1 MIHFPLCE
9 AFFAAKLRAMKKII
23 STTEAPAA
31 IGPYSQAVRAGSLV
45 FCAGQ
50 VPLDPKTGQI
60 VSEDIAEQ
68 TKRVLDSVT
77 AILKA
82 EQLTLANVVKTTVF
96 LADFGD
102 FQKMN
107 EVYATYFTENPPAR
121 STVGVSTLPKNAR
134 VEIEAIAFDDGG
146 NGRRKDGERYVRLMN
161 DDLLA
166 LFRQTGALLDGHFVL
181 RSGLHSRQFFQ
192 CALLL
197 QHTENRRR
205 RLRTARR

>member
-1 MIHFPLCE
+1 
-9 AFFAAKLRAMKKII
+9 MKKII
-23 STTEAPAA
+23 STTDAPAA

-50 VPLDPKTGQI
+50 VPLDPKTGEI
-60 VSEDIAEQ
+60 VSEDIVEQ

-82 EQLTLANVVKTTVF
+82 ENLTMANVVKTTVF

-107 EVYATYFTENPPAR
+107 DVYATYFKDSPPAR

-134 VEIEAIAFDDGG
+134 VEIEAIAFDDSG
-146 NGRRKDGERYVRLMN
+146 
-161 DDLLA
+161 
-166 LFRQTGALLDGHFVL
+166 
-181 RSGLHSRQFFQ
+181 RSGGK
-192 CALLL
+192 
-197 QHTENRRR
+197 
-205 RLRTARR
+205 TASDTSG

>member
-1 MIHFPLCE
+1 
-9 AFFAAKLRAMKKII
+9 MKKII
-23 STTEAPAA
+23 STSQAPAA

-50 VPLDPKTGQI
+50 VPLDPKSGQI

-68 TKRVLDSVT
+68 TKRVLDSVS

-82 EQLTLANVVKTTVF
+82 EGLTLANVVKTTVF

-107 EVYATYFTENPPAR
+107 EVYAAYFNANPPAR

-134 VEIEAIAFDDGG
+134 VEIEAIAFDDGTA
-146 NGRRKDGERYVRLMN
+146 NGDKTASD
-161 DDLLA
+161 
-166 LFRQTGALLDGHFVL
+166 T
-181 RSGLHSRQFFQ
+181 SG
-192 CALLL
+192 
-197 QHTENRRR
+197 
-205 RLRTARR
+205 

>member
-1 MIHFPLCE
+1 
-9 AFFAAKLRAMKKII
+9 MKKII

-50 VPLDPKTGQI
+50 VPLDPKSGQI
-60 VSEDIAEQ
+60 VSEDIQEQ

-96 LADFGD
+96 LSDFGD

-107 EVYATYFTENPPAR
+107 EVYATYFSENPPAR
-121 STVGVSTLPKNAR
+121 STVGVSTLPKNAK
-134 VEIEAIAFDDGG
+134 VEIEAIAFAGDG
-146 NGRRKDGERYVRLMN
+146 NAAARPPAIRRANERRT
-161 DDLLA
+161 A
-166 LFRQTGALLDGHFVL
+166 GALPADRRAAGRPFRFAL
-181 RSGLHSRQFFQ
+181 RF
-192 CALLL
+192 A
-197 QHTENRRR
+197 
-205 RLRTARR
+205 

>member
-1 MIHFPLCE
+1 
-9 AFFAAKLRAMKKII
+9 MKKII

-31 IGPYSQAVRAGSLV
+31 IGPYSQAVRAGSVL
-45 FCAGQ
+45 FRSGQ

-60 VSEDIAEQ
+60 VSDDITEQ

-82 EQLTLANVVKTTVF
+82 ENLALANVVKTTVF

-107 EVYATYFTENPPAR
+107 EVYATYFTSNPPAR

-134 VEIEAIAFDDGG
+134 VEIEAIALDDGSSS
-146 NGRRKDGERYVRLMN
+146 
-161 DDLLA
+161 
-166 LFRQTGALLDGHFVL
+166 GA
-181 RSGLHSRQFFQ
+181 
-192 CALLL
+192 
-197 QHTENRRR
+197 
-205 RLRTARR
+205 RTASDTSG